1 MFAAANTNGF
11 LLLILHAAFL
21 CSRHLWGNRGAT
33 DPDSIHSL
41 CRRSV
46 STLCH
51 AESLIVKSGRK
62 SGLGNPGPQIQSADS
77 LGPPVSTTG
86 ILQNYWHWHSPDHT
100 NQVWKSSGVGIM
112 FQAETCKV
120 ISMLCY
126 ETDRQGSKEA
136 NPWKQNVPPH
146 LGGQPEVTV
155 GIGDRYW
162 GTKQN
167 LQM

>member
-1 MFAAANTNGF
+1 MSSLAICRHEHKKWSMFAAANTNGF
-11 LLLILHAAFL
+11 LLLILRVAFL

-41 CRRSV
+41 WRRSI

-86 ILQNYWHWHSPDHT
+86 ILQNYWHWHSLTTPIKCGRALGLGSCSK
-100 NQVWKSSGVGIM
+100 QKLAKL
-112 FQAETCKV
+112 F
-120 ISMLCY
+120 LCY
-126 ETDRQGSKEA
+126 AMKQTGRVQRKQTQGNKMF
-136 NPWKQNVPPH
+136 PP
-146 LGGQPEVTV
+146 
-155 GIGDRYW
+155 I
-162 GTKQN
+162 
-167 LQM
+167 